1 MKSTAPCKRNEIHGI
16 ARTPALR
23 PDISRY
29 SCNNLRD
36 RRTDTLERAETA
48 LALAIEG
55 TITVVV
61 SELALLEVLTDPMK
75 HQNSALIASYEKLFE
90 SPQLQVRPI
99 DRIVLRAAAELRASI
114 PALRTPDAIHAA
126 TASLE
131 NCVRFITN
139 DKGFRRLPQ
148 LSVLLLD
155 ELISP

>member
-1 MKSTAPCKRNEIHGI
+1 MGSLELPRSGRIYLDTAAIIYGI
-16 ARTPALR
+16 EEPTRWSVLKPLWQ
-23 PDISRY
+23 
-29 SCNNLRD
+29 
-36 RRTDTLERAETA
+36 
-48 LALAIEG
+48 LAIEG

-61 SELALLEVLTDPMK
+61 SELALLEVLTGPMK